1 MADTFVVADIL
12 TFVDSIVQE
21 FFNFYYC
28 GIEASR
34 HRGRAR
40 RRGFSRPPIQ
50 IIADIN
56 AASLLGSSD
65 NWFYF
70 FFSRHWTE
78 D

>member
-12 TFVDSIVQE
+12 TFMDSIVQE

-28 GIEASR
+28 EREAR

-40 RRGFSRPPIQ
+40 KRGFSRPPIQ

-56 AASLLGSSD
+56 AASLLGSND
-65 NWFYF
+65 DWFFF